1 MKTLQIIKTAYRA
14 TIEEQDDTV
23 VWITRAMRGAG
34 AELDV
39 LLTGDAVSYAVQ
51 AQDASGLAFGT
62 WRQTQP
68 PRLAADIAALLEKGV
83 SVYYVAEHADE
94 RGLEDVPLVKGVQ
107 AMPCAQL
114 PALLGRYDRLWQ
126 W

>member
-34 AELDV
+34 AEVDV
-39 LLTGDAVSYAVQ
+39 LLTGDAVNYAVR
-51 AQDASGLAFGT
+51 AQDASGLAFGE

-68 PRLAADIAALLEKGV
+68 PRIAGDVAALIGKGA
-83 SVYYVAEHADE
+83 SVFLIADDARE
-94 RGLEDVPLVKGVQ
+94 RGLDDVPLVEGVSR
-107 AMPCAQL
+107 L
-114 PALLGRYDRLWQ
+114 PRAELAGLLGRYDRIWQ

>member
-1 MKTLQIIKTAYRA
+1 MKTLNIVESAYRA

-39 LLTGDAVSYAVQ
+39 LLTGDAVNYAVR
-51 AQDASGLAFGT
+51 AQDASGLAFGG
-62 WRQTQP
+62 WKQTQP
-68 PRLAADIAALLEKGV
+68 PRIAGDIAALLEKGV
-83 SVYYVAEHADE
+83 SVYLAAEDANE
-94 RGLEDVPLVKGVQ
+94 RGLEDVPLVGGVRGISSKE
-107 AMPCAQL
+107 L
-114 PALLGRYDRLWQ
+114 PGLLSRYDRVWQ

>member
-1 MKTLQIIKTAYRA
+1 MKTLQIIRTAYRA

-39 LLTGDAVSYAVQ
+39 LLTGDAVNYAVR
-51 AQDASGLAFGT
+51 AQDASGLAFGA
-62 WRQTQP
+62 WKQTQP
-68 PRLAADIAALLEKGV
+68 PRIAGDVAALLEKGV
-83 SVYYVAEHADE
+83 SVFFIAEDAKE
-94 RGLEDVPLVKGVQ
+94 RGLDDVPLVEGVRRIGSKE
-107 AMPCAQL
+107 L
-114 PALLGRYDRLWQ
+114 PDLLGRYERVWQ

>member
-39 LLTGDAVSYAVQ
+39 LFTGDAVNYAVRG
-51 AQDASGLAFGT
+51 QDASGLVFGE

-68 PRLAADIAALLEKGV
+68 PRIAGDVAALVDKGV
-83 SVYYVAEHADE
+83 GVFLVAEDARE
-94 RGLEDVPLVKGVQ
+94 RGIDDVPLVEGVR
-107 AMPCAQL
+107 MLPRGEL
-114 PALLGRYDRLWQ
+114 PALLGRYGRVWQ